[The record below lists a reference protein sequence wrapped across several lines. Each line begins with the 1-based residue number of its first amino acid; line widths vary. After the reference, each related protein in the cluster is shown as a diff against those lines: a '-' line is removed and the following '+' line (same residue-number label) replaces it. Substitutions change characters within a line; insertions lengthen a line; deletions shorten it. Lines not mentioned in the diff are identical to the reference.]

1 MIEGS
6 IVGLRSRIGENTVI
20 KDAIVMGNDSYQTL
34 REIATNPDEIPM
46 GVGHY
51 CHIEHAILDKDCRI
65 GNNVMIKGGDHLPD
79 TDNEHFTIRD
89 GIVVVKK
96 GAVIPEGA
104 RIM

>member
-1 MIEGS
+1 
-6 IVGLRSRIGENTVI
+6 
-20 KDAIVMGNDSYQTL
+20 QTL
-34 REIATNPDEIPM
+34 QQIALSEDEIPM

-65 GNNVMIKGGDHLPD
+65 GNNVVIKGGNHLAD
-79 TDNEHFTIRD
+79 MDSDNFCIRD

-96 GAVIPEGA
+96 GGVIPEGT